1 MLSKNNHLMAYKHEG
16 FWKCMDN
23 MGDKNFLDKM
33 FKNKKKTPWIK

>member
-1 MLSKNNHLMAYKHEG
+1 MAYKHEG